1 MQKVIGKY
9 LVVNADDFGLTPGI
23 CDGIVDAFKNGIVR
37 STSLM
42 ANGNAFDYAINLVKE
57 NPDLGI
63 GVHITLVGE
72 TPCSPSHH
80 IPTLIDSSGKLRNN
94 YFAFGFHYLLGQISL
109 KEIEMECELQISKI
123 SHAGIKITHID
134 SHQHLHMFPG
144 IFKVIVKLA
153 IKYDI
158 KYIRIPNEN
167 SLNVKSLILKL
178 LTFINTRTLKL
189 SKLKSSE
196 SFFGLKYS
204 GHLSKKNVL
213 KYISNCG
220 SGITELMAHP
230 GHIDQEYL
238 DSYSH
243 WKYAPKQELD
253 VLTDQ
258 EIISEVTKGNICLI
272 SFA

>member
-1 MQKVIGKY
+1 MNTIKKKY
-9 LVVNADDFGLTPGI
+9 LIVNADDFGLTPGI
-23 CDGIVDAFKNGIVR
+23 CDGIMDAFKNGIVR

-42 ANGNAFDYAINLVKE
+42 ANGKAFDYAVNLAKQ

-63 GVHITLVGE
+63 GVHLTLVGE
-72 TPCSPSHH
+72 TPCSTPDQ
-80 IPTLIDSSGKLRNN
+80 IPTLIDSSGKLRHNFLV
-94 YFAFGFHYLLGQISL
+94 FAFHYLLGQTLL
-109 KEIEMECELQISKI
+109 KEIETECELQISKI
-123 SHAGIKITHID
+123 RCAGIKITHID

-153 IKYDI
+153 EKHNI

-167 SLNVKSLILKL
+167 SLNFKSIILKL
-178 LTFINTRTLKL
+178 FAFFNRRTPNL
-189 SKLKSSE
+189 SKLKSAE
-196 SFFGLKYS
+196 SFYGLKYS

-213 KYISNCG
+213 KYISSSEN
-220 SGITELMAHP
+220 GITELMAHP
-230 GHIDQEYL
+230 GHTDLEYL

-243 WKYAPKQELD
+243 WKYSPQQEFE

-258 EIISEVTKGNICLI
+258 DIISAVAKGNTCLA